1 MSLARAFPVAP
12 LALAL
17 AACASAPAAP
27 TGEPRQYRLHEVPP
41 ALSPAVERGE
51 GAVKLLG
58 RSLLQRLQREMSEGG
73 PGEAVTTCH
82 EEAQLISAE
91 MARSAGVEAGRT
103 SARLR
108 NPANAPRPWAKA
120 YVEATAGRKAADV
133 EPVVFD
139 LGDRIGLLRPI
150 AVGGACL
157 GCHGAAEKI
166 STSAASSISAR
177 YPDDRAT
184 GFAEGDLRGF
194 FWAEVKK

>member
-1 MSLARAFPVAP
+1 MSLAQAAAVASV
-12 LALAL
+12 ALAL
-17 AACASAPAAP
+17 TACASSPAAP
-27 TGEPRQYRLHEVPP
+27 TQEPRQYRLHEVPP

-51 GAVKLLG
+51 AAMKLVG
-58 RSLLQRLQREMSEGG
+58 RSLMQRLQAELGQGG
-73 PGEAVTTCH
+73 PGEAVTSCH

-91 MARSAGVEAGRT
+91 LARSAGVEAGRT

-108 NPANAPRPWAKA
+108 NPANAPRPWAKG

-133 EPVVFD
+133 EPVAFD
-139 LGDRIGLLRPI
+139 LGDRVGLLRPI
-150 AVGGACL
+150 TVGGACL
-157 GCHGAAEKI
+157 ACHGSPEQIPA
-166 STSAASSISAR
+166 SAASSISAR